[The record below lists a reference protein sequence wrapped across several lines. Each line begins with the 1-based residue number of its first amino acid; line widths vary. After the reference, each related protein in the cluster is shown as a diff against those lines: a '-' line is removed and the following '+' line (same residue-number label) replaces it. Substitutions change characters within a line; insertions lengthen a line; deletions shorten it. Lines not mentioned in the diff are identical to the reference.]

1 MHLRKKSKNQKKF
14 IYLQPFILLLRL
26 YNKELKLSV
35 SVVSISEV
43 SLIQQVIR
51 KDRLAQK
58 QLFDQFASKMLS
70 TCRQYMKD
78 LHEAEDVMLC
88 GFMKVYQ
95 NIEQYRNEGSFEGW
109 IRRIMIRECIS
120 HLRAKKEMVFI
131 EDAHQSLL
139 QHEVVEMEDTDD
151 YQKWIDRLPKGCRY
165 VFVLSVI
172 EGYKHHEIAQM
183 LQISVGTSKSQLA
196 YAKKLLKEQIER

>member
-1 MHLRKKSKNQKKF
+1 FCFFFFQAEDGIRDFHVTGVQTCALPILHLCICGKIKKIKKNLF
-14 IYLQPFILLLRL
+14 L
-26 YNKELKLSV
+26 YNLLSFFYVYIIKELKLSV

-88 GFMKVYQ
+88 AFMKVYQ
-95 NIEQYRNEGSFEGW
+95 NIEQ
-109 IRRIMIRECIS
+109 
-120 HLRAKKEMVFI
+120 
-131 EDAHQSLL
+131 
-139 QHEVVEMEDTDD
+139 
-151 YQKWIDRLPKGCRY
+151 
-165 VFVLSVI
+165 
-172 EGYKHHEIAQM
+172 
-183 LQISVGTSKSQLA
+183 
-196 YAKKLLKEQIER
+196 

>member
-1 MHLRKKSKNQKKF
+1 KKNLF
-14 IYLQPFILLLRL
+14 L
-26 YNKELKLSV
+26 YNLLPFFYVYIIKELKLSV

-43 SLIQQVIR
+43 SLIKQVIR

-88 GFMKVYQ
+88 AFMKVYQ

-139 QHEVVEMEDTDD
+139 QQETVEIIMLMIIKNGSI
-151 YQKWIDRLPKGCRY
+151 YCPKAAGMYLC
-165 VFVLSVI
+165 
-172 EGYKHHEIAQM
+172 
-183 LQISVGTSKSQLA
+183 
-196 YAKKLLKEQIER
+196 

>member
-1 MHLRKKSKNQKKF
+1 M
-14 IYLQPFILLLRL
+14 
-26 YNKELKLSV
+26 SV
-35 SVVSISEV
+35 SVVSISEA

-88 GFMKVYQ
+88 AFMKVYQ
-95 NIEQYRNEGSFEGW
+95 NIEHYRNEGSFEGW

-120 HLRAKKEMVFI
+120 HLRAKKQMVFL

-139 QHEVVEMEDTDD
+139 QQEMVEMDHPDD

-172 EGYKHHEIAQM
+172 EGYKHQEIAEM